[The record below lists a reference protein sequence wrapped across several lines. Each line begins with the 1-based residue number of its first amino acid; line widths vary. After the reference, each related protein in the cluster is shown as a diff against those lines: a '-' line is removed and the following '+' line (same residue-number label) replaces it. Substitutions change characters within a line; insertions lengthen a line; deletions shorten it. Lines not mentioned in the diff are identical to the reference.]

1 MDSCC
6 GSRALCTLDDSDTE
20 GNQHRFFKA
29 TRVWKIA
36 CKDQVRSGTRC
47 EEPTVARNNMLV
59 VENGSIF
66 KSTKSGLDFSSY
78 GPTDFKFAE
87 YFGGGSEY
95 FSFLRPPLW
104 PFSFIRLF
112 GQEEE

>member
-1 MDSCC
+1 V
-6 GSRALCTLDDSDTE
+6 
-20 GNQHRFFKA
+20 
-29 TRVWKIA
+29 TRN
-36 CKDQVRSGTRC
+36 RMS
-47 EEPTVARNNMLV
+47 V
-59 VENGSIF
+59 VEKNGSDV
-66 KSTKSGLDFSSY
+66 KSTKSGLDLSSY
-78 GPTDFKFAE
+78 EPTDFKFAE